1 MKNLVK
7 VVLLPLLVITFSL
20 TFCGCSDNGPLEK
33 MKSLVTSSAEES
45 GPSDKEVLNAI
56 ACNGENECYCNV
68 VQRDKQTD
76 DSSYPIK
83 VRVSCNDGTKGEHV
97 YHCKKVQNDNG
108 NDIWNCPQV

>member
-20 TFCGCSDNGPLEK
+20 AFYGCSDNGPLEK
-33 MKSLVTSSAEES
+33 VMSLVTSNAEKS
-45 GPSDKEVLNAI
+45 GPSDKEVLDAI

-76 DSSYPIK
+76 DGSYPIK
-83 VRVSCNDGTKGEHV
+83 VRVTCNDGTVGEHA
-97 YHCKKVQNDNG
+97 YNCKKVQNENG
-108 NDIWNCPQV
+108 NDVWNCPQV